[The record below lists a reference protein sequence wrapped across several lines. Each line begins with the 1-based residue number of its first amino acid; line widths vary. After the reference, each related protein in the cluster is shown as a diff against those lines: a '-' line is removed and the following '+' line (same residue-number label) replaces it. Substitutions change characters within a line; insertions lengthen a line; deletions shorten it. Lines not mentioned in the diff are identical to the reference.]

1 MWLFSGCWPWLPYT
15 PLYQPLPSAAFSGL
29 GVDLHSLG
37 VLGPLQMF
45 FTRGRYRQWRFALVS
60 FYVFTKLWWVQIV
73 LTKCIDEEDSNN
85 NDRNLYF
92 EGEDDRRWV
101 WRSSSASCHSLA
113 LSSRGLDQEVGFH
126 QKDGT
131 YQLIH
136 QPGDFHEN
144 DKIFQSIHKPQSPAW
159 LGLDRGQLWQLDSF
173 LTSGLRHILPHCLVT
188 ISTILINYDQLHFYP
203 V

>member
-1 MWLFSGCWPWLPYT
+1 MAALHPLVPTIAFCRLLWSWGRTAQPGSPWTSSDALHKREMQA
-15 PLYQPLPSAAFSGL
+15 LEVCPSFILCIHKTVMG
-29 GVDLHSLG
+29 
-37 VLGPLQMF
+37 
-45 FTRGRYRQWRFALVS
+45 
-60 FYVFTKLWWVQIV
+60 
-73 LTKCIDEEDSNN
+73 TKCIDEEDSNN

-136 QPGDFHEN
+136 QPGDFHEKN
-144 DKIFQSIHKPQSPAW
+144 LPINTPTSVTCLAW
-159 LGLDRGQLWQLDSF
+159 SGPRAAMATGLLPYQQCPPHPPLLPGDHLNPLD
-173 LTSGLRHILPHCLVT
+173 
-188 ISTILINYDQLHFYP
+188 
-203 V
+203 